1 MEVNPLIAFGAGL
14 VSVFSPCV
22 LIVLPA
28 VMASSTDRGQWRPL
42 AIVLGLSI
50 SFTAMGLLASA
61 FGSAF
66 QSVKGYLS
74 TSGLPILTIVLSALL
89 KVAALVQALRLVP

>member
-1 MEVNPLIAFGAGL
+1 M
-14 VSVFSPCV
+14 
-22 LIVLPA
+22 
-28 VMASSTDRGQWRPL
+28 
-42 AIVLGLSI
+42 